1 MTQEG
6 KTVTL
11 ASTTVFMYGLVS
23 YLQFNQVIF
32 PFPLNEIIFLIASV
46 LFARIHFKNSP
57 KTISLIIGLGLLN
70 VLSYEFYWN
79 IFLSN
84 DNMLS
89 FSKSSATDIFKLFY
103 YIGLIAWIIGTFNE
117 IEINFRKYFSLL
129 PITLLLTGSIFS
141 EELTPFYSQIIIL
154 LSISF
159 VFIFVFSKLKQ
170 FPIHYLWILL
180 FILELTKVWSLAS
193 LR

>member
-57 KTISLIIGLGLLN
+57 KTISLIIALGLLN

-103 YIGLIAWIIGTFNE
+103 YIGLIAWIISTFNE

-141 EELTPFYSQIIIL
+141 EEFTPFYSQIIIL

-170 FPIHYLWILL
+170 FPIQYLWILL

>member
-57 KTISLIIGLGLLN
+57 KTISLIIALGLLN

>member
-129 PITLLLTGSIFS
+129 PITLLLSGSIFS

-170 FPIHYLWILL
+170 FPIHYLWMLL

>member
-103 YIGLIAWIIGTFNE
+103 YIGLIAWIISTFNE

-141 EELTPFYSQIIIL
+141 EEFTPFYSQIIIL
-154 LSISF
+154 LSVSF
-159 VFIFVFSKLKQ
+159 VFVFVFSKLKQ
-170 FPIHYLWILL
+170 FPIHYLWMLL

>member
-57 KTISLIIGLGLLN
+57 KTISLIIALGLLN

-129 PITLLLTGSIFS
+129 PITLLLSGSIFS

-159 VFIFVFSKLKQ
+159 VFVFVFSKLKQ

-180 FILELTKVWSLAS
+180 FTLELTKAWSLAS

>member
-57 KTISLIIGLGLLN
+57 KTISLIIALGLLN

-103 YIGLIAWIIGTFNE
+103 YIGLIAWIISTFNE

-154 LSISF
+154 LSVSF
-159 VFIFVFSKLKQ
+159 VFVFVFSKLKQ

>member
-23 YLQFNQVIF
+23 YLQFDQIIF

-57 KTISLIIGLGLLN
+57 KTISLIIALGLLN

-103 YIGLIAWIIGTFNE
+103 YIGLIAWIISTFNE

-141 EELTPFYSQIIIL
+141 EEFTPFYSQIIIL

-170 FPIHYLWILL
+170 FPIQYLWILL

>member
-57 KTISLIIGLGLLN
+57 KTISLIITLGLLN

-103 YIGLIAWIIGTFNE
+103 YIGLIAWIISTFNE

-159 VFIFVFSKLKQ
+159 VFVFVFSKLKQ

>member
-23 YLQFNQVIF
+23 YLQFDQIIF
-32 PFPLNEIIFLIASV
+32 PFPLNEIIFLIASII
-46 LFARIHFKNSP
+46 FARIHFKNSP
-57 KTISLIIGLGLLN
+57 KTIFLIIGLGLLN

-84 DNMLS
+84 ETMVS

-103 YIGLIAWIIGTFNE
+103 YIGLIAWIISTFNE
-117 IEINFRKYFSLL
+117 IEINFRKYFALL
-129 PITLLLTGSIFS
+129 PITLLLIGSIFS
-141 EELTPFYSQIIIL
+141 EELTPFYSQVIIL
-154 LSISF
+154 LSFSF

-170 FPIHYLWILL
+170 FPMQYLWILL
-180 FILELTKVWSLAS
+180 FILELTKTWSLAS

>member
-57 KTISLIIGLGLLN
+57 KTISLIIALGLLN

-89 FSKSSATDIFKLFY
+89 FSKISATDIFKLFY

>member
-57 KTISLIIGLGLLN
+57 KKISLIIALGLLN

-89 FSKSSATDIFKLFY
+89 FSKSCATDIFKLFY
-103 YIGLIAWIIGTFNE
+103 YIGLIAWIISTFNE
-117 IEINFRKYFSLL
+117 IEINYRKYFSLL

-141 EELTPFYSQIIIL
+141 EELTPFYSQAVIL
-154 LSISF
+154 LSLSF

-170 FPIHYLWILL
+170 YPIHYLWVLL

>member
-32 PFPLNEIIFLIASV
+32 PFPLNEIIFLITSV

-57 KTISLIIGLGLLN
+57 KTISLIIALGLLN

-103 YIGLIAWIIGTFNE
+103 YIGLIAWIISTFNE

-141 EELTPFYSQIIIL
+141 KELTPFYSQIIIF
-154 LSISF
+154 LSTIF
-159 VFIFVFSKLKQ
+159 VFVFVFSKLKQ
-170 FPIHYLWILL
+170 FPIHYLWMLL

>member
-1 MTQEG
+1 MTKEE

-11 ASTTVFMYGLVS
+11 ATLTVFMYGLTS
-23 YLQFNQVIF
+23 FWQFKQVIF
-32 PFPLNEIIFLIASV
+32 PFPLNEIIFLIASI
-46 LFARIHFKNSP
+46 LFAKIHFKNSP

-84 DNMLS
+84 ETMIS

-103 YIGLIAWIIGTFNE
+103 YIGLITWIISTFNE
-117 IEINFRKYFSLL
+117 IEINFRKYFALL
-129 PITLLLTGSIFS
+129 PITLLLIGSIFS
-141 EELTPFYSQIIIL
+141 EELTPFYSQVVIL
-154 LSISF
+154 LSLSF
-159 VFIFVFSKLKQ
+159 VFILVFSKLKQ
-170 FPIHYLWILL
+170 YPIHYLWVLL

>member
-57 KTISLIIGLGLLN
+57 KTISLIIALGLLN

-84 DNMLS
+84 DNMIS

-103 YIGLIAWIIGTFNE
+103 YIGLIAWIISTFNE

>member
-32 PFPLNEIIFLIASV
+32 PFPLNEIIFLIASL

>member
-57 KTISLIIGLGLLN
+57 KTISLIIALGLLN

-103 YIGLIAWIIGTFNE
+103 YIGLIAWIISTFNE

>member
-103 YIGLIAWIIGTFNE
+103 YIGLIAWIISTFNE

>member
-57 KTISLIIGLGLLN
+57 KTISLIIALGLLN

-141 EELTPFYSQIIIL
+141 EELTPFYTQIIIL

>member
-57 KTISLIIGLGLLN
+57 KTISLIIAIGLLN
-70 VLSYEFYWN
+70 VLSCEFYWN

-141 EELTPFYSQIIIL
+141 EELTPFYTQIIIL